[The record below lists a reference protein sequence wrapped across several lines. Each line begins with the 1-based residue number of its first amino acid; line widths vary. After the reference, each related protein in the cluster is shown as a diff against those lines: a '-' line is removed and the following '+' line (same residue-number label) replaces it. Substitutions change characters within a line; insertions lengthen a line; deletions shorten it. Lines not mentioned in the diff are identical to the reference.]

1 MDIHGIFGFYETARL
16 RACDED
22 QRRLSETGR
31 MAPKKRRGSGASKQ
45 NEKSK
50 QRHAHASVID
60 DGDDADME
68 VCRRPT
74 PSYSCGEAGPEKA
87 VVATRSCR

>member
-1 MDIHGIFGFYETARL
+1 
-16 RACDED
+16 
-22 QRRLSETGR
+22 

-45 NEKSK
+45 KEKSK

-68 VCRRPT
+68 VCTVGDRRQRLSFKIVT
-74 PSYSCGEAGPEKA
+74 F
-87 VVATRSCR
+87 